1 MWTDSGCFAVM
12 FLGLT
17 GMAATLALRSAWK
30 LRHEPPL
37 TTLRLVLLVL
47 LIVGGGLLPIL
58 LRIESPA
65 MLIAMAGSIFVASVG
80 WLIARGL

>member
-1 MWTDSGCFAVM
+1 M

-17 GMAATLALRSAWK
+17 GIVATLALRSAWK

-47 LIVGGGLLPIL
+47 LIIGGAVLPVV

-65 MLIAMAGSIFVASVG
+65 MFVAMAGGVFVASVG
-80 WLIARGL
+80 WLIARGP